1 MDLVSV
7 ECPSCGASL
16 PPAEPTGGYECEY
29 CGERFE
35 IGRARGAKTM
45 AGQQLSV
52 KELAHALAEA
62 QRRMAQERAAA
73 EARERAEHVAQASKS
88 PGVRIALA
96 VALLVAIMGILVTVG
111 VAVTVTS
118 KVGDVASAVSGAL
131 EKAGAAMNHE
141 LWDDVGGPPE
151 PVVIG
156 GKPAVIGRTRNVT
169 AGDKL
174 FIDAYDLSSGE
185 RIWRID
191 GLGTYGTAYQH
202 VRFGVV
208 GDDLIVTD
216 AEAKLHIH
224 DLQSGARKRTVALT
238 DKVEYVCTPGQARRA
253 AGLLALP
260 PSKNEG
266 GKRGGQEL
274 VDPFSAARQT
284 PPEDEGRAWI
294 EQIDERTF
302 LLDPATGKLTE
313 AKRPKWCARSVHDA
327 KTLVSGAAPDAIE
340 ARYARKVHTPKVK
353 GVEIVRPFVVGDR
366 AVALAVKE
374 PGTPVPRAIG
384 YRPGAKKADWVV
396 DVADVQPASVR
407 NADPLGALDE
417 RRFVAVYGVG
427 QDGWRMT
434 ALDATSGERL
444 WSRALRPVFAVDDVE
459 SVTLTDAHVLLV
471 HSTALEVFDA
481 ATGEPVRVI
490 GSIQYE

>member
-35 IGRARGAKTM
+35 LGRARGAKTM
-45 AGQQLSV
+45 AGQQISV
-52 KELAHALAEA
+52 KELAQALAEA

-73 EARERAEHVAQASKS
+73 EARERAERMAQTKS
-88 PGVRIALA
+88 SGVRAA
-96 VALLVAIMGILVTVG
+96 VVISLVAAALGILVTVSVG
-111 VAVTVTS
+111 VMATGQVR
-118 KVGDVASAVSGAL
+118 DAASVVSGAL
-131 EKAGAAMNHE
+131 ERAGAAMGRE

-151 PVVIG
+151 PVAIG

-185 RIWRID
+185 RLWRID

-208 GDDLIVTD
+208 GESLIVTD

-224 DLQSGARKRTVALT
+224 DLQSGARKQTVALT

-284 PPEDEGRAWI
+284 APEGEGRAWI
-294 EQIDERTF
+294 EQIDDRSF
-302 LLDPATGKLTE
+302 LLDLATGKLTE

-327 KTLVSGAAPDAIE
+327 KTLLSGAAPDAIE
-340 ARYARKVHTPKVK
+340 ARYARKVHAPKVK
-353 GVEIVRPFVVGDR
+353 GVRVERSFVVGER
-366 AVALAVKE
+366 AVALAIKA
-374 PGTPVPRAIG
+374 PGTPVPRAFG
-384 YRPGAKKADWVV
+384 YAPGAKQADWVV

-427 QDGWRMT
+427 QDEWRMT

-444 WSRALRPVFAVDDVE
+444 WSRALRPVFAVDKVE

-481 ATGEPVRVI
+481 TTGEPVRVI
-490 GSIQYE
+490 GSIRYE